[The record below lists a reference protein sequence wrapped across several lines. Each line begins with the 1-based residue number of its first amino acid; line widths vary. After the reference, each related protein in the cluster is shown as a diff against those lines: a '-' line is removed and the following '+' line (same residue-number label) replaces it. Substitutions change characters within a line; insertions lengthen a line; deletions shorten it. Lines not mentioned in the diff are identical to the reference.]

1 MLDHKSVGET
11 MTFGQGL
18 MWRLGALAW
27 LAVTLAGPAA
37 AQSPDTPKAFAPTG
51 TLRVG
56 VLMVTYF
63 ALPDRASGGLT
74 GVVPDLGRELARRLD
89 VPAQLIRYENPVAVI
104 EAFRKGELD
113 ATFIGITA
121 DRAAAFDFGPV
132 VLDLQTTYL
141 VPAASTITSIDEIDR
156 PDVRLLVPARS
167 AQEAF
172 LKKTIAKATMIS
184 VAVEN
189 PRAAVEKLAAGEA
202 DAFSHVVP
210 MLVSAQAA
218 LPGSRIL
225 PGSYYNVPI
234 AIGYAKER
242 SAAVAAFAKAF
253 AEDVKKSGFVRQ
265 SLDRAGDSV
274 KGVVVA
280 TQ

>member
-1 MLDHKSVGET
+1 MNARNGSL
-11 MTFGQGL
+11 
-18 MWRLGALAW
+18 LGALVGIVMSLPGSAGAQAAD
-27 LAVTLAGPAA
+27 LAK
-37 AQSPDTPKAFAPTG
+37 QFAPAG
-51 TLRVG
+51 ALRVG
-56 VLMVTYF
+56 VLMVSYF
-63 ALPDRASGGLT
+63 AIEDNGPLK
-74 GVVPDLGRELARRLD
+74 GVVPDLGNELARRLG
-89 VPAQLIRYENPVAVI
+89 VSARLIKYENPVAVI
-104 EAFRKGELD
+104 DAFRKGELD
-113 ATFIGITA
+113 VTFIGITA

-141 VPAASTITSIDEIDR
+141 VPAFSPIKSISEVDR
-156 PDVRLLVPARS
+156 DGVRLLVPARS
-167 AQEAF
+167 AQEAH

-189 PRAAVEKLAAGEA
+189 PKQAVDRLAAGEA

-210 MLVSAQAA
+210 MLVSAQRG

-242 SAAVAAFAKAF
+242 PQGVADFAKQF
-253 AEDVKKSGFVRQ
+253 ADDVKASGFVRR

-280 TQ
+280 GQ

>member
-1 MLDHKSVGET
+1 MNARRLAR
-11 MTFGQGL
+11 L
-18 MWRLGALAW
+18 ALGACAALA
-27 LAVTLAGPAA
+27 AAASGPAH
-37 AQSPDTPKAFAPTG
+37 AQTDLAKAFAPTG

-63 ALPDRASGGLT
+63 ALADQAGDLA
-74 GVVPDLGRELARRLD
+74 GVVPDLGRELARRLG
-89 VPAQLIRYENPVAVI
+89 VPAQLVRFANPIAVI

-141 VPAASTITSIDEIDR
+141 VPAASTIQAIDEVDR
-156 PDVRLLVPARS
+156 PGVRLLVPARS
-167 AQEAF
+167 AQEAH
-172 LKKTIAKATMIS
+172 LKKTLSKATMIS

-189 PRAAVEKLAAGEA
+189 PKPAVEKLAAGEA

-210 MLVSAQAA
+210 MLVSAQRMMAA
-218 LPGSRIL
+218 SRIL

-234 AIGYAKER
+234 AIGFAKDR
-242 SAAVAAFAKAF
+242 PAAVRDFAARFVG
-253 AEDVKKSGFVRQ
+253 DVTGSGFVQQ
-265 SLDRAGDSV
+265 SLARAGDSV
-274 KGVVVA
+274 KGVVVHR
-280 TQ
+280 

>member
-1 MLDHKSVGET
+1 MRARRLSR
-11 MTFGQGL
+11 L
-18 MWRLGALAW
+18 LLGALVW
-27 LAVTLAGPAA
+27 LAFAAPAG
-37 AQSPDTPKAFAPTG
+37 AQAPDVAKAFAPSG

-63 ALPDRASGGLT
+63 AIADQAGELR
-74 GVVPDLGRELARRLD
+74 GVVPDLGRELARRLG
-89 VPAQLIRYENPVAVI
+89 VPAQLVKFDNPVAVI
-104 EAFRKGELD
+104 EAFRRGDLD
-113 ATFIGITA
+113 VTFIGITA

-141 VPAASTITSIDEIDR
+141 VPAASAIKTIDEVDR
-156 PDVRLLVPARS
+156 PGVRLLVPARS
-167 AQEAF
+167 AQEAH
-172 LKKTIAKATMIS
+172 LKKTLTQATMIS

-189 PRAAVEKLAAGEA
+189 PKPAVEKLVAGEA

-210 MLVSAQAA
+210 MLVSAQRA

-242 SAAVAAFAKAF
+242 PAAVADYATWF
-253 AEDVKKSGFVRQ
+253 AEDAKTSGFVQ
-265 SLDRAGDSV
+265 KSLDRAGDSV
-274 KGVVVA
+274 KGVVVHP
-280 TQ
+280 

>member
-1 MLDHKSVGET
+1 MNARRLAR
-11 MTFGQGL
+11 L
-18 MWRLGALAW
+18 ALGACAALA
-27 LAVTLAGPAA
+27 AAASGPAH
-37 AQSPDTPKAFAPTG
+37 AQTDLAKAFAPTG

-63 ALPDRASGGLT
+63 ALADQAGDLA
-74 GVVPDLGRELARRLD
+74 GVVPDLGRELARRLG
-89 VPAQLIRYENPVAVI
+89 VPAQLVRFANPIAVI

-141 VPAASTITSIDEIDR
+141 VPAASTIQAIDEVDR
-156 PDVRLLVPARS
+156 PGVRLLVPARS
-167 AQEAF
+167 AQEAH
-172 LKKTIAKATMIS
+172 LKKTLSKATMIS

-189 PRAAVEKLAAGEA
+189 PKPAVEKLAAGEA

-210 MLVSAQAA
+210 MLVSAQRMMAA
-218 LPGSRIL
+218 SRIL

-234 AIGYAKER
+234 AIGFAKER
-242 SAAVAAFAKAF
+242 PAVVKDFATQF
-253 AEDVKKSGFVRQ
+253 ADDVRKSGFVQQ

-274 KGVVVA
+274 KGVVVH
-280 TQ
+280 Q

>member
-1 MLDHKSVGET
+1 MARQSLR
-11 MTFGQGL
+11 QL
-18 MWRLGALAW
+18 LGALAW
-27 LAVTLAGPAA
+27 LALACVASA
-37 AQSPDTPKAFAPTG
+37 DAQAPDIAKAFAPGG

-56 VLMVTYF
+56 VLMVSYF
-63 ALPDRASGGLT
+63 GIEDKATGELQ
-74 GVVPDLGRELARRLD
+74 GVVPDLGRELARRLG
-89 VPAQLIRYENPVAVI
+89 VPAQLIKYDNPIAVI
-104 EAFRKGELD
+104 DAFRKGDLD
-113 ATFIGITA
+113 VTFVGITA

-141 VPAASTITSIDEIDR
+141 VPAASAIKAIEEIDR
-156 PDVRLLVPARS
+156 PGVRLLVPAHS

-172 LKKTIAKATMIS
+172 LKKTIAQATMIS

-189 PRAAVEKLAAGEA
+189 PRQAVEKLTAGEA
-202 DAFSHVVP
+202 DAFSHVAP
-210 MLVSAQAA
+210 MLASAQRA

-242 SAAVAAFAKAF
+242 PGAVKDYAKQF
-253 AEDVKKSGFVRQ
+253 AEDVKKSGFVQQ

-274 KGVVVA
+274 KGVVVHP
-280 TQ
+280 

>member
-1 MLDHKSVGET
+1 
-11 MTFGQGL
+11 MTACRVARL
-18 MWRLGALAW
+18 VLGAGAAL
-27 LAVTLAGPAA
+27 AA
-37 AQSPDTPKAFAPTG
+37 AAVVSAQAQTDFAKAFAPTG

-63 ALPDRASGGLT
+63 AVADPEGELT
-74 GVVPDLGRELARRLD
+74 GVVPDLGRELARRIG
-89 VPAQLIRYENPVAVI
+89 VPARLVRLDNPIAVI

-121 DRAAAFDFGPV
+121 DRAAAFDFGQV
-132 VLDLQTTYL
+132 VLDLQTSYL
-141 VPAASTITSIDEIDR
+141 VPAASPLQAIDEVDR
-156 PDVRLLVPARS
+156 PGVRLLVPARS
-167 AQEAF
+167 AQEAH
-172 LKKTIAKATMIS
+172 LKKTLTQATMIS

-189 PRAAVEKLAAGEA
+189 PRPAVDKLAAGEA

-210 MLVSAQAA
+210 MLISAQHM

-234 AIGYAKER
+234 AIGFAKDR
-242 SAAVAAFAKAF
+242 PAAVKEL
-253 AEDVKKSGFVRQ
+253 AERFVDDVRASGFVQQ

-274 KGVVVA
+274 KGVVVHRD
-280 TQ
+280 

>member
-1 MLDHKSVGET
+1 MRIG
-11 MTFGQGL
+11 
-18 MWRLGALAW
+18 RRALALLGM
-27 LAVTLAGPAA
+27 LAVGSAAPAHADNDLA
-37 AQSPDTPKAFAPTG
+37 KAFAPTG

-63 ALPDRASGGLT
+63 ALPDPAGDLK
-74 GVVPDLGRELARRLD
+74 GVVPDLGRELAHRLG
-89 VPAQLIRYENPVAVI
+89 VPVELIRFANPIAVI

-141 VPAASTITSIDEIDR
+141 VPADSKITRIDEIDR
-156 PDVRLLVPARS
+156 PGVRVLVPARS

-172 LKKTIAKATMIS
+172 LKKIMTQATMIS

-189 PRAAVEKLAAGEA
+189 PKPAVEKLAAGEA

-210 MLVSAQAA
+210 MLVTAEAL
-218 LPGSRIL
+218 LPGARIL

-234 AIGYAKER
+234 AVGYAKER
-242 SAAVAAFAKAF
+242 PAAVADYARQFAA
-253 AEDVKKSGFVRQ
+253 DVKASGFVQR
-265 SLDRAGDSV
+265 SLDRAGASV
-274 KGVVVA
+274 RGVVVSA
-280 TQ
+280 Q

>member
-1 MLDHKSVGET
+1 MNARRPARLV
-11 MTFGQGL
+11 
-18 MWRLGALAW
+18 LGACAAL
-27 LAVTLAGPAA
+27 AA
-37 AQSPDTPKAFAPTG
+37 AILSPAHAQTDLAKAFAPTG

-63 ALPDRASGGLT
+63 ALPDQASELK
-74 GVVPDLGRELARRLD
+74 GVVPDLGRELARRLG
-89 VPAQLIRYENPVAVI
+89 VPAQLVRFENPVVVI

-141 VPAASTITSIDEIDR
+141 VPAASPLHAIDEVDR
-156 PDVRLLVPARS
+156 PGVRLLVPARS
-167 AQEAF
+167 AQEAH
-172 LKKTIAKATMIS
+172 LKKTLTKATMIS

-189 PRAAVEKLAAGEA
+189 PKPAVDKLAAGEA

-210 MLVSAQAA
+210 MLASAQRMM
-218 LPGSRIL
+218 PGSRIL

-234 AIGYAKER
+234 AIG
-242 SAAVAAFAKAF
+242 FAKDRPPAVKDF
-253 AEDVKKSGFVRQ
+253 AAQFAADVRASGFVQQ

-274 KGVVVA
+274 KGVVVHRE
-280 TQ
+280 

>member
-1 MLDHKSVGET
+1 MNIGHRARALLGML
-11 MTFGQGL
+11 
-18 MWRLGALAW
+18 W
-27 LAVTLAGPAA
+27 LATGSAAPAH
-37 AQSPDTPKAFAPTG
+37 AQSDLAKAFAPTG

-63 ALPDRASGGLT
+63 ALPDPAGELT
-74 GVVPDLGRELARRLD
+74 GVVPDLGRELARRLG
-89 VPAQLIRYENPVAVI
+89 VPAQLVRFANPIAVI

-141 VPAASTITSIDEIDR
+141 VPAASTLHAIDEIDR
-156 PDVRLLVPARS
+156 AGVRLLVPARS
-167 AQEAF
+167 AQEAH
-172 LKKTIAKATMIS
+172 LKKTLTQATMIS

-189 PRAAVEKLAAGEA
+189 PKPAVEKLAAGGA

-210 MLVSAQAA
+210 MLVSAQRMLA
-218 LPGSRIL
+218 GSRIL

-234 AIGYAKER
+234 AIGFAKDR
-242 SAAVAAFAKAF
+242 SAAVKDFAAQFAA
-253 AEDVKKSGFVRQ
+253 DVTKSGFVQ
-265 SLDRAGDSV
+265 KSLDRAGDSV
-274 KGVVVA
+274 KGVVVHA
-280 TQ
+280 E

>member
-1 MLDHKSVGET
+1 MNARRPARLV
-11 MTFGQGL
+11 
-18 MWRLGALAW
+18 LGACAAL
-27 LAVTLAGPAA
+27 AA
-37 AQSPDTPKAFAPTG
+37 AILSPAHAQTDLAKAFAPTG

-63 ALPDRASGGLT
+63 ALPDQASELK
-74 GVVPDLGRELARRLD
+74 GVVPDLGRELARRLG
-89 VPAQLIRYENPVAVI
+89 VPAQLVRFENPVAVI

-141 VPAASTITSIDEIDR
+141 VPAASPLHAIDEVDR
-156 PDVRLLVPARS
+156 PGVRLLVPARS

>member
-1 MLDHKSVGET
+1 MNAR
-11 MTFGQGL
+11 
-18 MWRLGALAW
+18 RLARLFLSACAALA
-27 LAVTLAGPAA
+27 AA
-37 AQSPDTPKAFAPTG
+37 AFVPVHAQTDLAKAFAPIG

-63 ALPDRASGGLT
+63 ALPEGADLE
-74 GVVPDLGRELARRLD
+74 GVVPDLGRELAHRLG
-89 VPAQLIRYENPVAVI
+89 VPAQLVRFENPIAVI

-141 VPAASTITSIDEIDR
+141 VPAASTIKAIDEVDR
-156 PDVRLLVPARS
+156 PGVRLLVPARS
-167 AQEAF
+167 AQEAH
-172 LKKTIAKATMIS
+172 LKKTLTKATMIS

-189 PRAAVEKLAAGEA
+189 PKPAVEKLAAGEA

-210 MLVSAQAA
+210 MLVSAQRMM
-218 LPGSRIL
+218 PESRIL

-234 AIGYAKER
+234 AIG
-242 SAAVAAFAKAF
+242 FAKDRAAIVKDF
-253 AEDVKKSGFVRQ
+253 AAQFAADVTKSGFVQQ
-265 SLDRAGDSV
+265 SLARAGDSV
-274 KGVVVA
+274 KGVVVHE
-280 TQ
+280 

>member
-1 MLDHKSVGET
+1 MRK
-11 MTFGQGL
+11 
-18 MWRLGALAW
+18 
-27 LAVTLAGPAA
+27 LAGLFAVLFVAGCAMSPSVPPAV
-37 AQSPDTPKAFAPTG
+37 SPEAKSELTPTG
-51 TLRVG
+51 KLRVG
-56 VLMVTYF
+56 LNYQNFLLVLGN
-63 ALPDRASGGLT
+63 APDGTPRGIA
-74 GVVPDLGRELARRLD
+74 PDLGRELARRLG

-132 VLDLQTTYL
+132 VLDLQTAYL
-141 VPAASTITSIDEIDR
+141 VPAASPIKSIDEIDR
-156 PDVRLLVPARS
+156 PDLRLLVPARS

-189 PRAAVEKLAAGEA
+189 PKQAVEKLAAGEA

-234 AIGYAKER
+234 AIGYPKGAPP
-242 SAAVAAFAKAF
+242 AVMDFAKAF
-253 AEDVKKSGFVRQ
+253 VADMKASGFAQKAIERMGQ
-265 SLDRAGDSV
+265 KAD
-274 KGVVVA
+274 GVVVEP
-280 TQ
+280 

>member
-1 MLDHKSVGET
+1 MVVQDNVNEET
-11 MTFGQGL
+11 AMTRYL
-18 MWRLGALAW
+18 ARSLLGALAV
-27 LAVTLAGPAA
+27 LGVACTAPAD
-37 AQSPDTPKAFAPTG
+37 AQPIDIAKAFAPTG
-51 TLRVG
+51 TLRIG

-63 ALPDRASGGLT
+63 ALDHQGDLV
-74 GVVPDLGRELARRLD
+74 GVVPDLGRELARRLG
-89 VPAQLIRYENPVAVI
+89 VPAQLIKYENPVAVI
-104 EAFRKGELD
+104 AAFRNGDLD

-141 VPAASTITSIDEIDR
+141 VPAASTIKSIDEIDR
-156 PDVRLLVPARS
+156 PEVRLLVPARS

-189 PRAAVEKLAAGEA
+189 PKQAVEKLAAGEA

-210 MLVSAQAA
+210 MLVSAQSA

-242 SAAVAAFAKAF
+242 PVAAYAQAF

-274 KGVVVA
+274 KGVVVS
-280 TQ
+280 TK

>member
-1 MLDHKSVGET
+1 MMRAWCRSV
-11 MTFGQGL
+11 L
-18 MWRLGALAW
+18 
-27 LAVTLAGPAA
+27 AA
-37 AQSPDTPKAFAPTG
+37 AIAVGLTGSAGAQAPELAKQFAPTG

-63 ALPDRASGGLT
+63 AIEDRASGALK
-74 GVVPDLGRELARRLD
+74 GVIPDLGNELTRRLG
-89 VPAQLIRYENPVAVI
+89 VPAQLIKFENPIAVI
-104 EAFRKGELD
+104 DAFRKGELD

-121 DRAAAFDFGPV
+121 DRAAVFDFGPV
-132 VLDLQTTYL
+132 VLDLQTTHL
-141 VPAASTITSIDEIDR
+141 VPGSSPIQNIAEIDR
-156 PDVRLLVPARS
+156 EGVRLLVPARS
-167 AQEAF
+167 AQEAH

-189 PRAAVEKLAAGEA
+189 PKQAVEKLAAGEA

-210 MLVSAQAA
+210 MLVTAQRG

-242 SAAVAAFAKAF
+242 PAAVADYAKQF

-265 SLDRAGDSV
+265 ALERAGDSV

-280 TQ
+280 EK

>member
-1 MLDHKSVGET
+1 MNARRLA
-11 MTFGQGL
+11 QL
-18 MWRLGALAW
+18 ALGACA
-27 LAVTLAGPAA
+27 TLAAA
-37 AQSPDTPKAFAPTG
+37 AYSPAHAQTSDLAKAFAPTG

-63 ALPDRASGGLT
+63 ALADPAGGLT
-74 GVVPDLGRELARRLD
+74 GVVPDLGRELARRLG
-89 VPAQLIRYENPVAVI
+89 VPAQLVRFENPIAVI

-141 VPAASTITSIDEIDR
+141 VPAASPITRIDEIDR
-156 PDVRLLVPARS
+156 AGVRLLVPARS
-167 AQEAF
+167 AQEAQ
-172 LKKTIAKATMIS
+172 LKKTLTQATMIS

-189 PRAAVEKLAAGEA
+189 PKPAVERLAAGEA

-210 MLVSAQAA
+210 MLVSAQRMLA
-218 LPGSRIL
+218 GSRIL

-234 AIGYAKER
+234 AIGFAKDR
-242 SAAVAAFAKAF
+242 PAAVKDFAARFAA
-253 AEDVKKSGFVRQ
+253 DVKTSGFVQ
-265 SLDRAGDSV
+265 TSLDRAGDSV
-274 KGVVVA
+274 KGVVVHP
-280 TQ
+280 

>member
-1 MLDHKSVGET
+1 
-11 MTFGQGL
+11 
-18 MWRLGALAW
+18 
-27 LAVTLAGPAA
+27 
-37 AQSPDTPKAFAPTG
+37 
-51 TLRVG
+51 
-56 VLMVTYF
+56 
-63 ALPDRASGGLT
+63 
-74 GVVPDLGRELARRLD
+74 
-89 VPAQLIRYENPVAVI
+89 
-104 EAFRKGELD
+104 
-113 ATFIGITA
+113 
-121 DRAAAFDFGPV
+121 
-132 VLDLQTTYL
+132 
-141 VPAASTITSIDEIDR
+141 
-156 PDVRLLVPARS
+156 VRLLVPARS

-189 PRAAVEKLAAGEA
+189 PRQAVEKLGAGEA

-234 AIGYAKER
+234 AVGYAKER
-242 SAAVAAFAKAF
+242 PAAVAAYAKAF
-253 AEDVKKSGFVRQ
+253 AEDVKSSGFVQR

-280 TQ
+280 TP